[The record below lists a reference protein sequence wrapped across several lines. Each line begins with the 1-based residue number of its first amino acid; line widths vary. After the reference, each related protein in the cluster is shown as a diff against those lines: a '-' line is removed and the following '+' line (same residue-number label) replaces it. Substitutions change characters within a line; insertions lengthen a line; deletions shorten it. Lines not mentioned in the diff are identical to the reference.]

1 MNRRAL
7 SQFMIGCCAAVAL
20 AAAGCGSDN
29 GATRTSN
36 ANPTGQPAAAGA
48 DRAGTPGAA
57 TGAEAGATAGAAG
70 TSGTSAADKD
80 TAAKAE
86 PITLTG
92 CLQKGDGAVRTDYIL
107 TEVKTTRA
115 SVGTS
120 GAAAN
125 PKSDAVGQEQMRQ
138 AEHAYRLDGDRDD
151 LDKLVG
157 KQVRVSGTIEKRSDL
172 NDHNANG
179 TVKDRDR
186 EKISD
191 SDLAE
196 LKVASVSSIPGACG
210 KSGPRK
216 R

>member
-1 MNRRAL
+1 MREENGMNRRAL

-20 AAAGCGSDN
+20 AAAGCSNDN
-29 GATRTSN
+29 AAPRTSD
-36 ANPTGQPAAAGA
+36 ANPTGQLAAGGA

-125 PKSDAVGQEQMRQ
+125 QKSDAEGQEQMRLVV
-138 AEHAYRLDGDRDD
+138 HAYRLEGDCA
-151 LDKLVG
+151 
-157 KQVRVSGTIEKRSDL
+157 SIE
-172 NDHNANG
+172 
-179 TVKDRDR
+179 
-186 EKISD
+186 
-191 SDLAE
+191 E
-196 LKVASVSSIPGACG
+196 LFGEVFRARGIDEL
-210 KSGPRK
+210 R
-216 R
+216 